1 MASVQKSVDACKT
14 THHDCQQLA
23 NVNRVLTDCTESLNA
38 AQKSRKE
45 IAKLTKL
52 SLEVLEIVG
61 QNTEAGLKRLAPSHS
76 FGAAMRQKRGVSW
89 RKRLGQQ

>member
-1 MASVQKSVDACKT
+1 
-14 THHDCQQLA
+14 
-23 NVNRVLTDCTESLNA
+23 LNT

-76 FGAAMRQKRGVSW
+76 FGAAMKSNEAEKRRAQKNGNLPAGRFLWLAARSGP
-89 RKRLGQQ
+89 